1 MIKKSNQVLSRD
13 QTIISS
19 TAKGYSQ
26 KKTKNSKFEDIVQ
39 IGGRE
44 GGQPHFKKLKRDVF
58 LTKVGEGGGH
68 KTHCQK

>member
-19 TAKGYSQ
+19 TAKGYS
-26 KKTKNSKFEDIVQ
+26 KKNSEFEDNVQ

-68 KTHCQK
+68 KTYCQR